1 MRSKTPIG
9 RIVLAYLAACLT
21 LPFVFFIVPG
31 LLAMG
36 SAFVDGPPIPSYSP
50 GNTLGIMLIFAFT
63 AVVSVIA
70 LTAVP
75 AAIFIYVAER
85 HRVRA
90 WWVYAFGA
98 ALVAMLA
105 HSLVPLVIP
114 KLDAPYSIAGAIFVA
129 AMAVVPGSVYWY
141 ISIRRRAVDDAPRDD
156 MREN

>member
-1 MRSKTPIG
+1 MRSKIPIG
-9 RIVLAYLAACLT
+9 RIILAYLAACLT
-21 LPFVFFIVPG
+21 LPFAFFVVPG

-75 AAIFIYVAER
+75 AAIFIYMAER
-85 HRVRA
+85 LQVRA
-90 WWVYAFGA
+90 WWVYALGA
-98 ALVAMLA
+98 ALVAVLA
-105 HSLVPLVIP
+105 HRLVPIFVP
-114 KLDAPYSIAGAIFVA
+114 KLDAPYSIAGAVFVA

-141 ISIRRRAVDDAPRDD
+141 IAVRRRAAGNAVSNGIG
-156 MREN
+156 EG